1 MNTSIKR
8 IILFF
13 AVIIFVLS
21 FTVLYAGENIRE
33 TPVVKAFRKI
43 SPAIVNISTERIV
56 SVRNDPF
63 FGFGHGIFD
72 EEESGTRQYKAT
84 SLGSGVL
91 IDADGFILT
100 NDHVISKASKIIIT
114 LSDGKKFEG
123 RLISTYP
130 QKDLAVVKIDGD
142 KPFPYIEL
150 GNSDDLMVGET
161 TIAVGNPYGLEH
173 TVTTGVLSAKN
184 RSIESQGQ
192 VVFDN
197 FLQTDAAINPGN
209 SGGALLNLEG
219 ELIGINT
226 AIIRQ
231 AQGIGFAIP
240 VNTVKEVLEK
250 LLDHRKINKTWF
262 GAGLQTINESV
273 AKEKGIAAYEGVLV
287 TQIDKGS
294 PAESSGLAAGDI
306 IAEIDGNP
314 IKSVLDYDRLMLR
327 KKEGDEV
334 KFAFFHEGRR
344 RAGSIILT
352 KPPKPSPHDLAL
364 SKFGFDIRKLTTQD
378 TKSLY
383 IEVDDG
389 LIVSKVTKSGPA
401 DQRGIETGDVIVQ
414 LGDYRVRTLDDIAV
428 LLDKIEKGDT
438 ITLGFIRGQ
447 YIIRT
452 RLTAQ

>member
-1 MNTSIKR
+1 MKF
-8 IILFF
+8 IISLLIIPVLLFYSL
-13 AVIIFVLS
+13 IYS
-21 FTVLYAGENIRE
+21 EENIRE
-33 TPVVKAFRKI
+33 TPIVKAVRKV
-43 SPAIVNISTERIV
+43 SPAIVNISTERII

-72 EEESGTRQYKAT
+72 EQDFGTRQYKAS
-84 SLGSGVL
+84 SLGSGVI
-91 IDADGFILT
+91 IDEDGYILT

-114 LSDGKKFEG
+114 LSDGEKFEG
-123 RLISTYP
+123 RLISSYP
-130 QKDLAVVKIDGD
+130 QKDLAVVKIDSNY
-142 KPFPYIEL
+142 KLPYIEL
-150 GNSDDLMVGET
+150 GNSDDLMIGET

-184 RSIESQGQ
+184 RSVENNGR

-197 FLQTDAAINPGN
+197 FIQTDAAINPGN

-226 AIIRQ
+226 AIIPQ

-262 GAGLQTINESV
+262 GANLQTINENLAV
-273 AKEKGIAAYEGVLV
+273 EKGISAYEGILV
-287 TQIDKGS
+287 IDIDKNS
-294 PAESSGLAAGDI
+294 PAESSGLLSGDI
-306 IAEIDGNP
+306 ISEIDGNP

-327 KKEGDEV
+327 KKEGEEV
-334 KFAFFHEGRR
+334 KLVFLRNGKKKTA
-344 RAGSIILT
+344 SIVLA
-352 KPPKPSPHDLAL
+352 KLPKPSPHDLAL
-364 SKFGFDIRKLTTQD
+364 SKFGFDIQRLTPRD
-378 TKSLY
+378 AKSLY

-389 LIVSKVTKSGPA
+389 LIVSKVVENGPA
-401 DQRGIETGDVIVQ
+401 DQRGIEVGDVIVQ

-428 LLDKIEKGDT
+428 LLSRIEKGDT
-438 ITLGFIRGQ
+438 VTLGFIRGQ

-452 RLTAQ
+452 RLTSS